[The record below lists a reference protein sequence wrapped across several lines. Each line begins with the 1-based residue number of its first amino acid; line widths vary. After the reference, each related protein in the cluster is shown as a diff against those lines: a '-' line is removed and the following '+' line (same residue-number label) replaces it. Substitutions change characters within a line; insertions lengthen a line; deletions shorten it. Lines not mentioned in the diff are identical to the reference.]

1 MRTVRRR
8 FSTWCMAGTLAV
20 AIVATPNWATAQG
33 KVALTAR
40 MNLSAVF
47 VEIGAPRLLVSVTND
62 SGTPVEGLTASH
74 FTFEQL
80 AGPTGIGGA
89 DLINKGVATPSRP
102 GVYWFTLPLQS
113 GVYVIA
119 ITMKGL
125 QGVSQ
130 LKGQTL
136 LKFTVP

>member
-80 AGPTGIGGA
+80 AGPTGIGGR
-89 DLINKGVATPSRP
+89 I
-102 GVYWFTLPLQS
+102 
-113 GVYVIA
+113 
-119 ITMKGL
+119 
-125 QGVSQ
+125 
-130 LKGQTL
+130 
-136 LKFTVP
+136 